1 MFLNETLHPEAADL
15 FDMIRLC
22 EVKDQADD
30 AYFYSP
36 LAMWQGSRGMRDEK
50 TADLYARIEEAF
62 TTKPLHGVPRLSAIG
77 ILSKCLWQNDKE
89 FPHG

>member
-1 MFLNETLHPEAADL
+1 LFLNETLHPEAADL

-22 EVKDQADD
+22 EVRDQADD
-30 AYFYSP
+30 AKFYNP
-36 LAMWQGSRGMRDEK
+36 LVEWQGSRGMRDEK

-62 TTKPLHGVPRLSAIG
+62 TAKPLHSLSRLTAISM
-77 ILSKCLWQNDKE
+77 LSRSLWQNEKE